1 MKKQMNV
8 KNLAAVFVLILVLAG
23 FGILSS
29 CLDSVNFDPNDFEVK
44 VDITGEISTT
54 DITSAVLMITNRSK
68 TVDVVNVVITQ
79 PEWLP
84 TEENP
89 NALQP
94 SISFKNK
101 PKRLERKAQYLAP
114 SDKSYQV
121 DFTYN
126 YEAYGT
132 TTAGSGYKTMI
143 VPLPIPKEI
152 VEIFIYRDK
161 DGKVIIDTVFDE
173 NDSDPEDTG
182 NPPIDPSLGEGSVPA
197 EIPPENRNR
206 MGTFVVINRTN
217 SQIIGSVNFVK
228 GNADYTMYN
237 VGVRNRQS
245 IALGQGG
252 WTTSV
257 KYTRAGE
264 TTLGPVNSIII
275 PSNDPQTT
283 REHYLHFY
291 KNKRGDYAISQEWP
305 PFPNDV
311 DEEDILPPD
320 AGYGRGVIEL
330 INKSYAVANKVTITN
345 IQDIGYS
352 PLDID
357 FKKFTPS
364 IPVQYNKTGY
374 VNVTGSS
381 LFPIDDH
388 ENYLVMVNLQLNDGS
403 TGTVLRKAYLK
414 DQVVTIVINQNDI
427 TTPTTPP
434 TNPGN
439 GNYWKETPKNIWWL
453 YDKDDILVLGP
464 LWGGYDG
471 KPGGGDD
478 IFAVEFKN
486 NGANSYWISCGQNIW
501 QEVEEENPYELGVLT
516 GGGGMTT
523 KQKGNPAITRENAR
537 PVYEHIN
544 DIFYLGPLIDADG
557 DVYYIGDNKL
567 NGDGY
572 VNSVSGR
579 WNIDSDD
586 AVHSTDQ
593 KWYLIGGVMV
603 PEKPGKT
610 PIIDKEVG
618 EEFPDDKGIVWVVI
632 AKEGDFKLII
642 TKNTYDRTPYNTSD
656 RYTLFENS
664 TLYGVMQNWFNNQA
678 GGNIKALALDYAYQN
693 ADGQPVAKKTTGA
706 GIEYDWNGSF
716 PSSSSWFNNLGA
728 NTRHANIQR
737 AWTKPGDVSTKGNGQ
752 VFALSIS
759 EANKYF
765 PGGNSSEPGE
775 KNKGRRATG
784 VTSYYWLRSPANSSN
799 ACSEIYKHGEIQ
811 DFDPDFPKGFRAA
824 VWIKYR

>member
-8 KNLAAVFVLILVLAG
+8 KNVISVLGLIPILFGL
-23 FGILSS
+23 GILSS

-89 NALQP
+89 NAMAP

-121 DFTYN
+121 DFTYKFD
-126 YEAYGT
+126 AYGNIP
-132 TTAGSGYKTMI
+132 AGDGNKTLI

-161 DGKVIIDTVFDE
+161 DGNVFIDTVVDDFDPA
-173 NDSDPEDTG
+173 DIG
-182 NPPIDPSLGEGSVPA
+182 NPPTDPSLGEGSVPA
-197 EIPPENRNR
+197 EIPPENRNK

-237 VGVRNRQS
+237 VNVNDKQS

-252 WTTSV
+252 WTTSL
-257 KYTRAGE
+257 KYTRSNNE
-264 TTLGPVNSIII
+264 KTLGPVNSIIV

-283 REHYLHFY
+283 KEHYLYFY
-291 KNKRGDYAISQEWP
+291 KNKRGEYAISQEWP

-320 AGYGRGVIEL
+320 VGYGRGVIKI
-330 INKSYAVANKVTITN
+330 INESYATANKVIITN
-345 IQDIGYS
+345 MQNAIYAPLDIGYRNF
-352 PLDID
+352 I
-357 FKKFTPS
+357 PS
-364 IPVQYNKTGY
+364 IPVQYDKTGY
-374 VNVTGSS
+374 VNVIGNSS
-381 LFPIDDH
+381 FPIDNH
-388 ENYLVMVNLQLNDGS
+388 ENYLIMVNLQLSDGS
-403 TGTVLRKAYLK
+403 DGTVMRKAYLK
-414 DQVVTIVINQNDI
+414 DQVVTIVITRNDI
-427 TTPTTPP
+427 ITPTTPP
-434 TNPGN
+434 TNPEN

-453 YDKDDILVLGP
+453 YDKNNILVLGP

-478 IFAVEFKN
+478 IFAVEFN
-486 NGANSYWISCGQNIW
+486 NGAKSYWISCGQNIW

-544 DIFYLGPLIDADG
+544 DIYYLGPLIDTDG
-557 DVYYIGDNKL
+557 DVYYIGDKS

-572 VNSVSGR
+572 VNSVSGL

-586 AVHSTDQ
+586 TVHSTDQ

-603 PEKPGKT
+603 PNKPGKI

-618 EEFPDDKGIVWVVI
+618 EEFPDDKGIVWIVI

-642 TKNTYDRTPYNTSD
+642 TKNTYGRSPYNTSNL
-656 RYTLFENS
+656 YTLFEDS
-664 TLYGVMQNWFNNQA
+664 TMYTAMQNWFNSQA
-678 GGNIKALALDYAYQN
+678 GGNIKALALDYAYQDAN
-693 ADGQPVAKKTTGA
+693 GQPVAKGTIGA

-716 PSSSSWFNNLGA
+716 PSKSEWFHTMGA
-728 NTRHANIQR
+728 ANSRHANERR
-737 AWTKPGDVSTKGNGQ
+737 AWTKPGDLSTKGNGQ

-765 PGGNSSEPGE
+765 QSTGNISKPGE
-775 KNKGRRATG
+775 NNKGRRATG
-784 VTSYYWLRSPANSSN
+784 VAPFYWLRSPGNVSN
-799 ACSEIYKHGEIQ
+799 VSSEIYESGEVEDYHPNYQ
-811 DFDPDFPKGFRAA
+811 KGFRAT
-824 VWIKYR
+824 VWIKYQ